1 MVGLWKCL
9 CSAVTLSGIG
19 TKVQQSQ
26 DLNPSPVDLSSVCIH
41 SIALMQGQV
50 SSQNRIS
57 CLQNNKLCTNSVHS
71 YFIPRVHQWC
81 WVLDCSCWSL
91 AQLGAV
97 MFTLNSWVQS
107 CSHWTAAH
115 WTAGCSHVHTEQM
128 GAVMFT
134 MNSLAWWLPHPQ
146 GDTSLLSSVFI
157 NFHDLDRLPRVFLH
171 KNNCMACYET
181 MG

>member
-1 MVGLWKCL
+1 MEVFVQCCNFVRHWNKSATKPRFEPFPSRSVFCL
-9 CSAVTLSGIG
+9 NP
-19 TKVQQSQ
+19 QQRIDARSSQFPEQ
-26 DLNPSPVDLSSVCIH
+26 DLMFAN
-41 SIALMQGQV
+41 Q
-50 SSQNRIS
+50 
-57 CLQNNKLCTNSVHS
+57 LCTNSVHS

-134 MNSLAWWLPHPQ
+134 MNSLAWWLLHPQ

-171 KNNCMACYET
+171 KNNRMACYET

>member
-26 DLNPSPVDLSSVCIH
+26 DLNPSPVDLSSVWIH

-57 CLQNNKLCTNSVHS
+57 CLQNNKLCTNGVHS

-97 MFTLNSWVQS
+97 MFTLNSWGQS
-107 CSHWTAAH
+107 CSH
-115 WTAGCSHVHTEQM
+115 WTAGCSHVHTEQLHTEQL

-134 MNSLAWWLPHPQ
+134 LNRWVQSCSQWTAWHGDFHTHRVIPHCC
-146 GDTSLLSSVFI
+146 LLSLSTS
-157 NFHDLDRLPRVFLH
+157 
-171 KNNCMACYET
+171 MT
-181 MG
+181 